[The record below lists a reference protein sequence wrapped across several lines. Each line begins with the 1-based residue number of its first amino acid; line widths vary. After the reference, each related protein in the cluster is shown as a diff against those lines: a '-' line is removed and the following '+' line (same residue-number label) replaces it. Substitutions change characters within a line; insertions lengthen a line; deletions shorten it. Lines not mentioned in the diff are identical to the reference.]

1 MTLSLFTTILGA
13 LKSGI
18 ELLEERERNYPQRRA
33 DAIKQRLI
41 RLEKDFYKEYNRD
54 PLTRSDAVLDA
65 IMFEFGL
72 IMKDFSAT
80 VSAKATK

>member
-33 DAIKQRLI
+33 DAIKQRLV
-41 RLEKDFYKEYNRD
+41 RLEKDFYKEYSRD
-54 PLTRSDAVLDA
+54 PSTRSDAVLDA

-72 IMKDFSAT
+72 IMKDFSST
-80 VSAKATK
+80 VSSKETK